1 MLAPLEIRQATEADA
16 AALLK
21 IYAPYIEKT
30 PITFELAVPTV
41 EDFAA
46 RISKYLHQ
54 WQYLVAERDGRIVGY
69 AYGSMYRERAAYRY
83 ATEVSAYVDER
94 FHRQGIARA
103 LYSRLFPDLAAR
115 GFCEAIAGI
124 TYPNDPS
131 VGLHRAMGF
140 TMIGV
145 FRRVGWKFDRWH
157 DVAFM
162 QRSLRD
168 GDPITP

>member
-1 MLAPLEIRQATEADA
+1 VIIRQATEADA
-16 AALLK
+16 PALLK
-21 IYAPYIEKT
+21 IYTPYIEKT
-30 PITFELAVPTV
+30 PITFELTVPTV

-46 RISKYLHQ
+46 RIGKYLHG

-69 AYGSMYRERAAYRY
+69 AYGSMYRERAAYKY
-83 ATEVSAYVDER
+83 ATEVSAYVDEA

-103 LYSRLFPDLAAR
+103 LYSRLFPDLAAK

-124 TYPNDPS
+124 TYPNEPS
-131 VGLHRAMGF
+131 VGLHTAMGF

-145 FRRVGWKFDRWH
+145 FKRVGWKFDRWH

-162 QRSLRD
+162 QRTLRE
-168 GDPITP
+168 GNPHV